1 MVAAA
6 PIAIY
11 NHFSCI
17 NCSYPAFTNFAC
29 MRLLLLIV
37 PFQLFILLYFRSQLV
52 NACDC
57 MKRFEAR
64 KAKGHI
70 AFVTRRNQ
78 GSSYPIIS

>member
-11 NHFSCI
+11 NHFWCI
-17 NCSYPAFTNFAC
+17 NCSYPAFTNFARV
-29 MRLLLLIV
+29 RLLLLV

-70 AFVTRRNQ
+70 AFVTRRNR
-78 GSSYPIIS
+78 GSSYTIIS